1 MSDRA
6 IAKLRCLAGCREQE
20 TRKGEEVIPRR
31 ALIGIALP
39 TSAGL
44 LLAACGSSSHDGM
57 DMGGTSTTTRTV
69 NVDMTEHA
77 FKPNG
82 ILVVVGERIKF
93 VFTNNGTVDHDA
105 FIGDAAAQAQHAL
118 EMKASTGDTHDD
130 DHDMASE
137 RGVTV
142 AAGRSGV
149 VTTTFD
155 KPATLEIGCHEPG
168 HYEAGMKAKLIVS

>member
-1 MSDRA
+1 
-6 IAKLRCLAGCREQE
+6 
-20 TRKGEEVIPRR
+20 
-31 ALIGIALP
+31 
-39 TSAGL
+39 
-44 LLAACGSSSHDGM
+44 
-57 DMGGTSTTTRTV
+57 
-69 NVDMTEHA
+69 
-77 FKPNG
+77 
-82 ILVVVGERIKF
+82 LVVAGERIKF

-142 AAGRSGV
+142 APGKSGV
-149 VTTTFD
+149 VTTTFN
-155 KPATLEIGCHEPG
+155 KPATLEIGCHEPD